1 MGCVSLPGN
10 LQRVAKLYV
19 SKSAFASFL
28 ILTLGTTATA
38 YPLLPRHFSL
48 AASITIGIPSF
59 LLALAPSSGPWET
72 QGMLQR
78 LARFAVPA
86 GAAAGIG
93 VVASYQF
100 SLNALDLP
108 LLEARTVATSVL
120 VLVGL
125 YLIIALEGTA
135 GRRGRVV
142 ALMCAALA
150 ALALALPFVRDFFE
164 LAAPSLEIVATSLV
178 GASIAV
184 AGLELMGL
192 RREERVPSP

>member
-1 MGCVSLPGN
+1 
-10 LQRVAKLYV
+10 
-19 SKSAFASFL
+19 
-28 ILTLGTTATA
+28 
-38 YPLLPRHFSL
+38 
-48 AASITIGIPSF
+48 
-59 LLALAPSSGPWET
+59 
-72 QGMLQR
+72 MLQR

-100 SLNALDLP
+100 ALNALDLP
-108 LLEARTVATSVL
+108 LLDARTIAASVL

-125 YLIIALEGTA
+125 YLILALEGTS
-135 GRRGRVV
+135 GRHGRLV

-150 ALALALPFVRDFFE
+150 ALYVAVVALGPTREFFE

-192 RREERVPSP
+192 RREERRPSP